1 MKTLLIWPP
10 GMKSENGTIFPMA
23 LGYLK
28 NVIDCSV
35 LDLALNP
42 LSTEELREQL
52 IGYELIAISVWGFN
66 IQPVEDLIHFIRQ
79 HSTAKIV
86 VGGPSAH
93 MAKADYTI
101 VGEGERTLQKLHEAL
116 AGNDLDCLEEVPGL
130 AVGEAPCPCPV
141 QFSDNLDDFG
151 LVDYQKL
158 QLDHYLETGYKDW
171 MYTLKDKFRS
181 APIMATRGCPY
192 DCSYC
197 SGPVIMG
204 KKVRKH
210 SIKYVLETIER
221 LYQKHAIRQISFL
234 DDNLTFHAEYAKP
247 LCEAIVRWQEKKG
260 YQLVFTSL
268 NGVRVNRLDEELV
281 ALMKRAGWG
290 EIVIA
295 PESGSP
301 ATLKRMR
308 KRIDLADVQDKIA
321 LIHKHRMNVA
331 AYFLLGY
338 PGETREDLALTRD
351 YILGSEID
359 RCIINFF
366 NPIPGTPIYDQLEQ
380 RGELGKAPGKINY
393 KQIGYITP
401 ELTKEDL
408 QQTMDAIREKTL
420 FREKW
425 LKDL

>member
-1 MKTLLIWPP
+1 MQTLLIWPP

-23 LGYLK
+23 LGYLR
-28 NVIDCSV
+28 NVIDCAI
-35 LDLALNP
+35 LDLSLNP
-42 LSTEELREQL
+42 LSDQELRQQLAGVDL
-52 IGYELIAISVWGFN
+52 IGISVWGFN
-66 IQPVEDLIHFIRQ
+66 IQPVQELINFIRE

-86 VGGPSAH
+86 AGGPSAH
-93 MAKADYTI
+93 LAEADFVI
-101 VGEGERTLQKLHEAL
+101 LGEGENTLRRLREAV
-116 AGNDLDCLEEVPGL
+116 AGDDLPGLEGTPGL
-130 AVGEAPCPCPV
+130 AIGAAPCPCPV
-141 QFSDNLDDFG
+141 QFSDNLDEFG
-151 LVDYQKL
+151 QVDYHAL
-158 QLDHYLETGYKDW
+158 QLDRYLETGYKDW

-210 SIKYVLETIER
+210 SIEYVLETIER
-221 LYQKHAIRQISFL
+221 LYTNHSIRQISFL
-234 DDNLTFHAEYAKP
+234 DDNLTFHASYAKP
-247 LCEAIVRWQEKKG
+247 LCEAIINLREKKG
-260 YQLVFTSL
+260 CQLVFTSL
-268 NGVRVNRLDEELV
+268 NGVRVNRLDEELI

-301 ATLKRMR
+301 ATLQRMGKRL
-308 KRIDLADVQDKIA
+308 DLADVQEKVA

-338 PGETREDLALTRD
+338 PGETRKDLELTRD
-351 YILGSEID
+351 YILRSEID
-359 RCIINFF
+359 RCVINFF
-366 NPIPGTPIYDQLEQ
+366 NPIPGTPIYDRLEQ
-380 RGELGKAPGKINY
+380 AGELFNAPDKINY

-401 ELTKEDL
+401 ELTEEDL
-408 QQTMDAIREKTL
+408 LQTMDAIREKTL

>member
-23 LGYLK
+23 MGYLR
-28 NVIDCSV
+28 NSVDCSL
-35 LDLALNP
+35 LDLSLNP
-42 LSTEELREQL
+42 LSTGELQERLSGFEL
-52 IGYELIAISVWGFN
+52 IGISVWGFN
-66 IQPVEDLIHFIRQ
+66 LRLVQELITLIRQ
-79 HSTAKIV
+79 QSTAKIV
-86 VGGPSAH
+86 TGGPSGH
-93 MAKADYTI
+93 LAKADFTI
-101 VGEGERTLQKLHEAL
+101 FGEGEKTLQKLRVAL
-116 AGNDLDCLEEVPGL
+116 LNDRPDELKDLPGL
-130 AVGEAPCPCPV
+130 AIGEAPCRCSV
-141 QFSDNLDDFG
+141 EFCDTLDDFG
-151 LVDYQKL
+151 LVDYQSL
-158 QLDHYLETGYKDW
+158 QLDRYLETGYKDW

-181 APIMATRGCPY
+181 APVMATRGCPY

-204 KKVRKH
+204 KKVRSH
-210 SIKYVLETIER
+210 SIDYVLETIEQ

-234 DDNLTFHAEYAKP
+234 DDNLTFHAAYAKS
-247 LCEAIVRWQEKKG
+247 LCEAIIRLREKKG
-260 YQLVFTSL
+260 YDLVFTSL
-268 NGVRVNRLDEELV
+268 NGVRVNRLDEELI

-301 ATLKRMR
+301 ATLKRMG

-338 PGETREDLALTRD
+338 PGETRADLDLTRD
-351 YILGSEID
+351 YILTTFFD

-380 RGELGKAPGKINY
+380 SGALADSPGKINY
-393 KQIGYITP
+393 KQIGYVTP

-408 QQTMDAIREKTL
+408 LQTMEAIQEKTQ